1 MKTTSIIAMAL
12 LGMFTTFTASAQNNV
27 GIGTASPD
35 ASAAL
40 EIESTTQGFL
50 PPRLSSTQR
59 DAIAAPV
66 AVGLIVWCTN
76 CGTNGEVQVYNGSA
90 WTNMVGAAAALSLQE
105 RLDGGETPFSI
116 YNTLVTGGSTS
127 SSAALD
133 SLYGKTYKGGLIA
146 YLNTTTGTGLI
157 AAATDQS
164 TGIQWTMSAHQSTTV
179 PNGATST
186 TDGLANSN
194 AIVAQAGAGS
204 TYAAGLCRAYSAPGD
219 GGLNDWYLPSK
230 DELNYLWENLADSDG
245 DNSNTGP
252 TDPNNLGGFAANY
265 YWSSTEN
272 VNIFARGQNFTSG
285 NQGNGNKDFTDYVR
299 AVRAF

>member
-1 MKTTSIIAMAL
+1 MAL

-133 SLYGKTYKGGLIA
+133 SLYGKTYQGGLIA
-146 YLNTTTGTGLI
+146 YLDTNTGTGLI
-157 AAATDQS
+157 ARPTDFNASWGCSASPITGADGIAIGTGAQNTIDIEAGCVASGTAADICANLVLSGYTD
-164 TGIQWTMSAHQSTTV
+164 WF
-179 PNGATST
+179 
-186 TDGLANSN
+186 
-194 AIVAQAGAGS
+194 
-204 TYAAGLCRAYSAPGD
+204 
-219 GGLNDWYLPSK
+219 LPSK
-230 DELNYLWENLADSDG
+230 DELNAMYQNI
-245 DNSNTGP
+245 GP
-252 TDPNNLGGFAANY
+252 GNALGLGNVGVFASVA
-265 YWSSTEN
+265 YWSSTEASGGGA
-272 VNIFARGQNFTSG
+272 FRQNFVNG
-285 NQGNGNKDFTDYVR
+285 NQATNFGKGTVLYVR
-299 AVRAF
+299 AARAF

>member
-164 TGIQWTMSAHQSTTV
+164 TGIQWT
-179 PNGATST
+179 TST
-186 TDGLANSN
+186 HHNTLIGSTAQSDTDGSANTT
-194 AIVAQAGAGS
+194 AIINQTGAAAVN
-204 TYAAGLCRAYSAPGD
+204 TYAAGLCQIYT
-219 GGLNDWYLPSK
+219 GGGHTDWYLPSLN
-230 DELNYLWENLADSDG
+230 ELDALFTNLHLKG
-245 DNSNTGP
+245 
-252 TDPNNLGGFAANY
+252 LGGFDNEG
-265 YWSSTEN
+265 YWSSTEQYGDKAKS
-272 VNIFARGQNFTSG
+272 VGFDSATFGS
-285 NQGNGNKDFTDYVR
+285 NGYKKSNSSRNVR

>member
-90 WTNMVGAAAALSLQE
+90 WTNMVGSAAAAALSLQA
-105 RLDGGETPFSI
+105 RLDLGETPKQIFDS
-116 YNTLVTGGSTS
+116 GMP
-127 SSAALD
+127 LD
-133 SLYGKTYKGGLIA
+133 SLYGKTYQGGLIA
-146 YLNTTTGTGLI
+146 YLDTNTGTGLI
-157 AAATDQS
+157 ARPTDFNASWGCSASPITGADGIAIGTGAQNTIDIEAGCVASGTAADICANLVLSGYTD
-164 TGIQWTMSAHQSTTV
+164 WF
-179 PNGATST
+179 
-186 TDGLANSN
+186 
-194 AIVAQAGAGS
+194 
-204 TYAAGLCRAYSAPGD
+204 
-219 GGLNDWYLPSK
+219 LPSI
-230 DELNYLWENLADSDG
+230 DELNLNHDVSVLVS
-245 DNSNTGP
+245 
-252 TDPNNLGGFAANY
+252 
-265 YWSSTEN
+265 
-272 VNIFARGQNFTSG
+272 
-285 NQGNGNKDFTDYVR
+285 
-299 AVRAF
+299 

>member
-35 ASAAL
+35 AIAAL

-105 RLDGGETPFSI
+105 RLDGGETPLAI
-116 YNTLVTGGSTS
+116 YNSLSLGGST

-133 SLYGKTYKGGLIA
+133 SLYGKTYQGGLIA
-146 YLNTTTGTGLI
+146 YLDTTTGAGLI

-179 PNGATST
+179 PNGATDIT
-186 TDGLANSN
+186 NGFANTAS
-194 AIVAQAGAGS
+194 IVAQAGVPAAGVDN
-204 TYAAGLCRAYSAPGD
+204 YAAYLCDSLTL
-219 GGLNDWYLPSK
+219 GGYADWYLPSK
-230 DELNYLWENLADSDG
+230 DELNYMFTNIHLKG
-245 DNSNTGP
+245 
-252 TDPNNLGGFAANY
+252 LGGFDNKGH
-265 YWSSTEN
+265 WSSTEEGSSKAKSVGFSSTTFN
-272 VNIFARGQNFTSG
+272 S
-285 NQGNGNKDFTDYVR
+285 NGFLKSRTKKVR
-299 AVRAF
+299 AARAF